1 MTVRF
6 AAFTLD
12 HQRRQLVRD
21 GQPVHLSPKAFD
33 LLCCLV
39 EKRPSAVRKRE
50 LYERIWPGTFVVD
63 ANLTVLIAELRR
75 ALGDDPQTPQFI
87 RTVPKFGYAFCAETG
102 AIGEP
107 AAPQTRIGL
116 TDQDRVLWLAEGDTV
131 IGRDPSCEIWLD
143 RPGVSRRH
151 ARLHREG
158 VSVTIEDLGSKNGTF
173 IGDTMLRAPRALHD
187 GDNIQVGSVALRF
200 RIWAPD
206 RAVETERIAR
216 KRRDLSG

>member
-6 AAFTLD
+6 AGFTLD
-12 HQRRQLVRD
+12 SERRQLVRA

-33 LLCCLV
+33 LLCCLA
-39 EKRPSAVRKRE
+39 EKRPNAVSKAE

-75 ALGDDPQTPQFI
+75 ALGDDPQAPQFI

-107 AAPQTRIGL
+107 AAPHTRVGL
-116 TDQDRVLWLAEGDTV
+116 TENDRVIWIAEGESV
-131 IGRDPSCEIWLD
+131 IGRDPSCEIWLE
-143 RPGVSRRH
+143 RTGVSRRH
-151 ARLHREG
+151 ARLHRRGEA
-158 VSVTIEDLGSKNGTF
+158 VTIEDLGSKNGTF
-173 IGDTMLRAPRALHD
+173 VGTSAVRAPRPLSD
-187 GDNIQVGSVALRF
+187 GDTIHVGSVDLRF

-206 RAVETERIAR
+206 RAIETERITR
-216 KRRDLSG
+216 KRRT